1 MDLQRTDIY
10 PHRNDHIEET
20 MMKREAGFSL
30 IELLITMV
38 IIGFVLAL
46 GSDMFA
52 GLLRGYRQQSKISE
66 TNIEGIVA
74 LELLRRDIE
83 SAGYG
88 LPWSL
93 STAYNE
99 ATNAVAAVYNDSPTS
114 SPPRA
119 IVSGDNI
126 TAAGYVNGSDYLVI
140 KAVNIAQIAQ
150 NDTCTKWT
158 ILPNTGIVTS
168 WNPTSENLVNADRV
182 ILISPG
188 STAANSR
195 TLIASGIF
203 STITASSS
211 PDETRVI
218 YGVAPA
224 DANPLRMPFNR
235 ADYYVKTTGIT
246 IPGRCA
252 SGTGVLYKAIVDQN
266 GGGFGSN
273 DVFPLFDCVAD
284 MQVSYD
290 LDRNGDGTISNT
302 VVLNDLFG
310 TPLTAQ
316 QIRDQVKVVRVYIL
330 AHEGQRDTN
339 YTHPTNPI
347 LVGQSA
353 VLGRNFDLSTLADP
367 NWRNYRWKVYTLVVR
382 PNTLR

>member
-1 MDLQRTDIY
+1 MGLQRTDIY
-10 PHRNDHIEET
+10 TRCNDHIEET
-20 MMKREAGFSL
+20 MMKREAGFSF

-38 IIGFVLAL
+38 IMGFVLTL
-46 GSDMFA
+46 GSDMFV
-52 GLLRGYRQQSKISE
+52 GLLRGYKQQSKITE

-74 LELLRRDIE
+74 LELLRRDIA

-99 ATNAVAAVYNDSPTS
+99 ATNAVAAVYNDSPTN

-126 TAAGYVNGSDYLVI
+126 TTAGYVNGSDYLVI
-140 KAVNIAQIAQ
+140 KAVNLAL
-150 NDTCTKWT
+150 NDTCSKWT
-158 ILPNTGIVTS
+158 NLPGTGIVTS
-168 WNPTSENLVNADRV
+168 WTPTSENLVNADRV
-182 ILISPG
+182 TLISPG
-188 STAANSR
+188 STAETSR
-195 TLIASGIF
+195 MLIASGTF
-203 STITASSS
+203 SAMTALSS

-224 DANPLRMPFNR
+224 DVNPLWMPFNR
-235 ADYYVKTTGIT
+235 ADYYVKTTGVT

-252 SGTGVLYKAIVDQN
+252 SGTGVLYKAVVDQSD
-266 GGGFGSN
+266 GGFSGN
-273 DVFPLFDCVAD
+273 VLPLLDCVAD

-302 VVLNDLFG
+302 VVLNDLLG
-310 TPLTAQ
+310 IPLTARQ
-316 QIRDQVKVVRVYIL
+316 LRDQLKVVRVYIL
-330 AHEGQRDTN
+330 AHEGQRDDN
-339 YTHPTNPI
+339 YTHPTNTI

-353 VLGRNFDLSTLADP
+353 PLGRNFSLSSLADP
-367 NWRNYRWKVYTLVVR
+367 KWQHYRWKVYSLIVR
-382 PNTLR
+382 PNNLR

>member
-1 MDLQRTDIY
+1 MGLQRAAIY
-10 PHRNDHIEET
+10 THRYDHIEET

-38 IIGFVLAL
+38 IMGFVLTL
-46 GSDMFA
+46 GSDMFV
-52 GLLRGYRQQSKISE
+52 GLLRGYKQQSKITE

-74 LELLRRDIE
+74 LELLRRDIA

-99 ATNAVAAVYNDSPTS
+99 ATNAVAAVYNDSPTN

-140 KAVNIAQIAQ
+140 KAVNLAQ

-158 ILPNTGIVTS
+158 ILPNTGIASS
-168 WNPTSENLVNADRV
+168 WTPTSENLATTDRV

-195 TLIASGIF
+195 TLVASGIF
-203 STITASSS
+203 SAMTALSS
-211 PDETRVI
+211 DETSVI

-224 DANPLRMPFNR
+224 DANPLWMPFNR

-252 SGTGVLYKAIVDQN
+252 SGTGVLYKAIVDQS
-266 GGGFGSN
+266 GGGFSGN
-273 DVFPLFDCVAD
+273 VFPLFDCIAD

-302 VVLNDLFG
+302 VVLNDLLG

-316 QIRDQVKVVRVYIL
+316 QLRDQLKVVRVYIL
-330 AHEGQRDTN
+330 AHEGQRDDN
-339 YTHPTNPI
+339 YTNPTNPI

-353 VLGRNFDLSTLADP
+353 PLGRNFDLSSLADP
-367 NWRNYRWKVYTLVVR
+367 KWQHYRWKVYSLIVR
-382 PNTLR
+382 PNNLR